1 MATSCVPQHHC
12 NTDVPGWLSG
22 DHPTT
27 ALGVVNMKVCFH
39 IGEDCCFFEQFIS
52 VKNCGNFYVYELVRL
67 NCYWRYCGA
76 G

>member
-1 MATSCVPQHHC
+1 MATSYVPQHHC

-39 IGEDCCFFEQFIS
+39 KGEDCCFFEQFIS